1 MRKNVERMAQN
12 RKWGQRLLLSSIL
25 VLLSVICCLVPLAS
39 YADDNPLSLM
49 RDDVLSYFSPLK
61 GKVVSV
67 NNGMA
72 VINIGER
79 SNVKKGMR
87 FIVFREGAP
96 FLHPVTKAPIGTL
109 EAVIGKAEIKEAG
122 HDTSTAVILKGD
134 VKVSDKVRISETGVR
149 MLFYQGKNVD
159 WSLGDSYYRLIKETG
174 RFEIVDTAIETDNDS
189 EVMAEAKRLNADV
202 VLILSAKEAAG
213 DTMLKHRLLWADNAI
228 KFAED
233 EVRVAVAFM
242 KELRFG
248 EEFFG
253 PQKGDVRTFVDL
265 PFGVRLI
272 TAGDIDGDGKA
283 ELLMSTGSD
292 IRLYSS
298 GAAGDLSGLYEI
310 KGTPKDD
317 HIWLDVLDINR
328 DSKDEVIRTLMTAD
342 IVVSRIYEFKDGKF
356 FVLWEGDVF
365 LKRIGNELIAQEY
378 ERGEGY
384 KGAVF
389 KVAWDNGYK
398 KGDNVSIP
406 RGVNIYD
413 FIFINEPVGID
424 SQRDGKRLALAY
436 DDAGHLNLYD
446 EGIRIWRSKGDYG
459 GFQTTFKRVTP
470 TIMVERGEWAV
481 KDRLVMQNREI
492 LVIKRIPLVGM
503 AKGIGYSKS
512 QIRSL
517 WWTGVSME
525 ERTIIDDIPGK
536 ALDYTI
542 ADNRI
547 IVLDMPML
555 GIKFKNILK
564 GENPIGTALYIY
576 PLKGR

>member
-1 MRKNVERMAQN
+1 
-12 RKWGQRLLLSSIL
+12 
-25 VLLSVICCLVPLAS
+25 
-39 YADDNPLSLM
+39 
-49 RDDVLSYFSPLK
+49 
-61 GKVVSV
+61 
-67 NNGMA
+67 
-72 VINIGER
+72 
-79 SNVKKGMR
+79 MR
-87 FIVFREGAP
+87 FIIFREGSV
-96 FLHPVTKAPIGTL
+96 FLHPVTKEPIGTL
-109 EAVIGKAEIKEAG
+109 EAVIGKAEVKEVGYDA
-122 HDTSTAVILKGD
+122 STAVILKGD

-189 EVMAEAKRLNADV
+189 EVIAEAKRLNADV
-202 VLILSAKEAAG
+202 VLILSAKESAG
-213 DTMLKHRLLWADNAI
+213 DTMLKQRLLWADNSL

-292 IRLYSS
+292 IRLYSP
-298 GAAGDLSGLYEI
+298 GAAGDLSSLYEI
-310 KGTPKDD
+310 KGSPKDD

-328 DSKDEVIRTLMTAD
+328 DGKDEVILTLTKDNM
-342 IVVSRIYEFKDGKF
+342 VVSRIYEFKNGKF

-365 LKRIGNELIAQEY
+365 LRRIGNELIAQEY
-378 ERGEGY
+378 EPGEGY

-398 KGDNVSIP
+398 KGANVSIP

-413 FIFINEPVGID
+413 FTFINEP
-424 SQRDGKRLALAY
+424 DGKRLVLAY

-446 EGIRIWRSKGDYG
+446 EGIRIWRSRGDYG
-459 GFQTTFKRVTP
+459 GFQTTFKRAAP
-470 TIMVERGEWAV
+470 TIMVERGVWAV
-481 KDRLVMQNREI
+481 KDRLFMQNREI

-503 AKGIGYSKS
+503 AKGLGYSKS
-512 QIRSL
+512 EIRSL

-542 ADNRI
+542 TDNRI

-555 GIKFKNILK
+555 GIKFNNILK
-564 GENPIGTALYIY
+564 GENPIGTVLYIY

>member
-12 RKWGQRLLLSSIL
+12 RKWGQGLLLSSLL
-25 VLLSVICCLVPLAS
+25 VLLSVVCCLVPLAS
-39 YADDNPLSLM
+39 YADDNPLNMM
-49 RDDVLSYFSPLK
+49 RDDVLSYFRPLK

-72 VINIGER
+72 VINIGEK

-87 FIVFREGAP
+87 FIVFREGSV

-109 EAVIGKAEIKEAG
+109 EAVIGKAEVKEVG

-149 MLFYQGKNVD
+149 MLFYQGKDVD
-159 WSLGDSYYRLIKETG
+159 WSLGDSYYRLLKETG
-174 RFEIVDTAIETDNDS
+174 RFEIIDTAIETDNDS
-189 EVMAEAKRLNADV
+189 EIIAEAKRLNADV
-202 VLILSAKEAAG
+202 VLILSAKESAG
-213 DTMLKHRLLWADNAI
+213 DTMLKHRLLWADNSL

-272 TAGDIDGDGKA
+272 TVGDIDGDGKA

-292 IRLYSS
+292 IRLYSL

-310 KGTPKDD
+310 KGSSKDD
-317 HIWLDVLDINR
+317 HLWLDVLDINR
-328 DSKDEVIRTLMTAD
+328 DGKDEVILTLMKD
-342 IVVSRIYEFKDGKF
+342 NMVISRIYEFKNGKF
-356 FVLWEGDVF
+356 SVLWEGDVF
-365 LKRIGNELIAQEY
+365 LRRIGNELIAQEY

-389 KVAWDNGYK
+389 KVVWDNGYK

-406 RGVNIYD
+406 RSVNIYD
-413 FIFINEPVGID
+413 FIFINESVGID
-424 SQRDGKRLALAY
+424 LQRDGKRLALAY

-446 EGIRIWRSKGDYG
+446 EGIRIWRSRGDYG

>member
-1 MRKNVERMAQN
+1 MRQIKQ
-12 RKWGQRLLLSSIL
+12 LSVVSCQSSEQQSSRAAEQQSL
-25 VLLSVICCLVPLAS
+25 VQKSLTTVLLRYWATALISLFTVHCSLFTA

-49 RDDVLSYFSPLK
+49 RDDVLSYFRPLK

-79 SNVKKGMR
+79 AKVKKGMR

-96 FLHPVTKAPIGTL
+96 FLHPVTKEPIGTL
-109 EAVIGKAEIKEAG
+109 EAVTGKAEVKEVG

-174 RFEIVDTAIETDNDS
+174 RFEIVDTAIEMDNDS
-189 EVMAEAKRLNADV
+189 EIIAEAKRLNADV

-213 DTMLKHRLLWADNAI
+213 DTMLKQSLLWVDSSL

-233 EVRVAVAFM
+233 EVRIAVAFM

-253 PQKGDVRTFVDL
+253 PQKGDVKTFVDL

-292 IRLYSS
+292 IRLYSI

-310 KGTPKDD
+310 KGTAKDD
-317 HIWLDVLDINR
+317 HLWLDVLDINR
-328 DSKDEVIRTLMTAD
+328 DGRDEVILTLMKD
-342 IVVSRIYEFKDGKF
+342 EMVSSRIYEFKGGKF
-356 FVLWEGDVF
+356 FVLWEGDIF
-365 LKRIGNELIAQEY
+365 LRRIGNELIAQEY

-389 KVAWDNGYK
+389 KVAWDKGYK

-413 FIFINEPVGID
+413 FTFIDEIG
-424 SQRDGKRLALAY
+424 GKRLVLAY
-436 DDAGHLNLYD
+436 DDTGYLNLYD
-446 EGIRIWRSKGDYG
+446 EGIRVWRSRGDYG
-459 GFQTTFKRVTP
+459 GFQTTFKRAAP

-481 KDRLVMQNREI
+481 KDRLFTHN
-492 LVIKRIPLVGM
+492 
-503 AKGIGYSKS
+503 
-512 QIRSL
+512 
-517 WWTGVSME
+517 
-525 ERTIIDDIPGK
+525 
-536 ALDYTI
+536 
-542 ADNRI
+542 
-547 IVLDMPML
+547 
-555 GIKFKNILK
+555 
-564 GENPIGTALYIY
+564 
-576 PLKGR
+576 

>member
-49 RDDVLSYFSPLK
+49 RDDVLSYFRPLK

-72 VINIGER
+72 VINIGEK

-87 FIVFREGAP
+87 FIVFREGSV
-96 FLHPVTKAPIGTL
+96 FLHPVTKASIGTL
-109 EAVIGKAEIKEAG
+109 EAVIGKAEVKEVG
-122 HDTSTAVILKGD
+122 YDTSTAVILKGD

-159 WSLGDSYYRLIKETG
+159 WSLGDSYYRLLKETG
-174 RFEIVDTAIETDNDS
+174 RFEIIDTAIETDNDS
-189 EVMAEAKRLNADV
+189 EIIAEAKRLNADV
-202 VLILSAKEAAG
+202 VLILSAKDAAG
-213 DTMLKHRLLWADNAI
+213 DTILKHRLLWANNSL

-233 EVRVAVAFM
+233 EVRVAVTFM

-298 GAAGDLSGLYEI
+298 GAAGDLSSLYEI
-310 KGTPKDD
+310 KGSPKDD
-317 HIWLDVLDINR
+317 HLWLDVLDINR
-328 DSKDEVIRTLMTAD
+328 DGRDEVILTLMKD
-342 IVVSRIYEFKDGKF
+342 NMVISRIYEFKNGKF
-356 FVLWEGDVF
+356 SVLWEGDVF
-365 LKRIGNELIAQEY
+365 LRRIGNELIAQEY

-389 KVAWDNGYK
+389 KVVGDNGYK

-413 FIFINEPVGID
+413 FIFINE
-424 SQRDGKRLALAY
+424 SDGKRLALAY

-481 KDRLVMQNREI
+481 KDRLFMQNREI
-492 LVIKRIPLVGM
+492 FVIKRIPLVGM

-517 WWTGVSME
+517 WWTGVSVE

-564 GENPIGTALYIY
+564 GENPIGTVLYIY

>member
-1 MRKNVERMAQN
+1 MME
-12 RKWGQRLLLSSIL
+12 
-25 VLLSVICCLVPLAS
+25 
-39 YADDNPLSLM
+39 DDM
-49 RDDVLSYFSPLK
+49 
-61 GKVVSV
+61 VS
-67 NNGMA
+67 
-72 VINIGER
+72 
-79 SNVKKGMR
+79 
-87 FIVFREGAP
+87 
-96 FLHPVTKAPIGTL
+96 
-109 EAVIGKAEIKEAG
+109 
-122 HDTSTAVILKGD
+122 
-134 VKVSDKVRISETGVR
+134 
-149 MLFYQGKNVD
+149 
-159 WSLGDSYYRLIKETG
+159 
-174 RFEIVDTAIETDNDS
+174 
-189 EVMAEAKRLNADV
+189 
-202 VLILSAKEAAG
+202 
-213 DTMLKHRLLWADNAI
+213 
-228 KFAED
+228 
-233 EVRVAVAFM
+233 
-242 KELRFG
+242 
-248 EEFFG
+248 
-253 PQKGDVRTFVDL
+253 
-265 PFGVRLI
+265 
-272 TAGDIDGDGKA
+272 
-283 ELLMSTGSD
+283 
-292 IRLYSS
+292 
-298 GAAGDLSGLYEI
+298 
-310 KGTPKDD
+310 
-317 HIWLDVLDINR
+317 
-328 DSKDEVIRTLMTAD
+328 
-342 IVVSRIYEFKDGKF
+342 SRIYEFKNGKF
-356 FVLWEGDVF
+356 SVLWEGNVF
-365 LKRIGNELIAQEY
+365 LRRIGNELIAQEY

-389 KVAWDNGYK
+389 KVVWDNGYK

-424 SQRDGKRLALAY
+424 SQRDGKRLVLAY

-481 KDRLVMQNREI
+481 KDRLFMQNREI